1 MSDSTERERQDDG
14 APRWISET
22 CHGCGATQHRTSHVT
37 RPACLNCG
45 RPFVSTSPTER
56 EQQLRDAWEA
66 GWAAAWA
73 IRTAGAVTPPA
84 PTAVSYT
91 SDAATPSPDTRL
103 REALDS
109 IAAEWEDDANGWI
122 LDPIMAG
129 SAETLRRCAAQ
140 IRRALSSHTTEP

>member
-1 MSDSTERERQDDG
+1 MSDSTERERIAEAARLVSDVAMGFETGG
-14 APRWISET
+14 ANPN
-22 CHGCGATQHRTSHVT
+22 GGLAY
-37 RPACLNCG
+37 
-45 RPFVSTSPTER
+45 
-56 EQQLRDAWEA
+56 A
-66 GWAAAWA
+66 GWSQVRQLLRAHSLL
-73 IRTAGAVTPPA
+73 T
-84 PTAVSYT
+84 
-91 SDAATPSPDTRL
+91 AATPSPDTRL